1 MYFHKSL
8 EKECS
13 LLLKWPQTVTIQM
26 SYQQVNGTAN
36 HSTHIHV
43 TGTLR
48 SKTERILAAQNTDSQ
63 SHAEQRK
70 PDTKGNAVWTSIYTG
85 MLDQAQ

>member
-1 MYFHKSL
+1 M
-8 EKECS
+8 E
-13 LLLKWPQTVTIQM
+13 PQTTV
-26 SYQQVNGTAN
+26 
-36 HSTHIHV
+36 HSCN
-43 TGTLR
+43 GTLR
-48 SKTERILAAQNTDSQ
+48 GKTERIATQDMDSQ